1 MGERELIYREDVRR
15 ALLRNAPDSVW
26 CLNSIRTAAIEEEK
40 RQSCAKQDEFWVA
53 RIKYWPG
60 ADTIVT
66 VVKIYY
72 AWHDGAIQFV
82 PFGGD
87 DSEPIWATNCQLF
100 ELLEKVEVEKY
111 K

>member
-1 MGERELIYREDVRR
+1 MGERELIYREDARR
-15 ALLRNAPDSVW
+15 ALLKNAPEAAW
-26 CLNSIRTAAIEEEK
+26 CLNSIRTAAIVDDD
-40 RQSCAKQDEFWVA
+40 AKPVINEDEYWIA

-66 VVKIYY
+66 VVKIHY
-72 AWHDGAIQFV
+72 AWRNGAIQFV

-87 DSEPIWATNCQLF
+87 DGDPIWATNCQLF